1 MKEALRIYDFNYI
14 KNNYKDALVQYP
26 VGTKNGKEASM
37 YWFMLN
43 KSDKLGNPYILM
55 VLPRIIDGKD
65 ENGVEGF
72 KNSKIKEN
80 GRELGEISGLLLPKY
95 IK

>member
-1 MKEALRIYDFNYI
+1 
-14 KNNYKDALVQYP
+14 
-26 VGTKNGKEASM
+26 M

-43 KSDKLGNPYILM
+43 KSDKLNNPYVLM

-72 KNSKIKEN
+72 KNSEIKEK
-80 GRELGEISGLLLPKY
+80 GRKIGETSGLLLPKY
-95 IK
+95 VK